1 MSVLREQQQPNHN
14 FTMRPEKA
22 YLIREASDYLT
33 RSEYIF
39 LTDYQGINVEET
51 TELRNKLAERGAE
64 FHVVKNSSLKLA
76 AKENNLPD
84 FTEHLTGHTAI
95 VVGGDDASAVAKA
108 LGLFFKSTNK
118 VPVKG
123 GTLGDRTLSAEEVRK
138 LARLPGLESLRS
150 QLLSLFNTS
159 ATQLVG
165 VLSAPSR
172 GLVTVLKA
180 KSDKK

>member
-1 MSVLREQQQPNHN
+1 
-14 FTMRPEKA
+14 MRPEKE
-22 YLIREASDYLT
+22 YLVKEASDYLS
-33 RSEYIF
+33 RSEYVF

-51 TELRNKLAERGAE
+51 TELRSKLAERGAE

-76 AKENNLPD
+76 AKEKNLPD
-84 FTEHLTGHTAI
+84 LSEHLTGHTAI
-95 VVGGDDASAVAKA
+95 VIGGDDASAVAKA
-108 LGLFFKSTNK
+108 LDLYFKDTKK
-118 VPVKG
+118 VPVKA
-123 GTLGDRTLSAEEVRK
+123 GTLGDRLLTAEEVKK
-138 LARLPGLESLRS
+138 LSKLPGLEGLRS

-180 KSDKK
+180 KQDKN